1 MLHGLNYAFFF
12 FFLKLSK
19 LKLVIFSPPLSVN
32 SVTTL
37 SFPLIITEKH
47 LWEYHLARV
56 KITDQFFFFFLKK
69 IPPKVRRPDSILR
82 HFSFMTL

>member
-12 FFLKLSK
+12 FKAQQIEISLL
-19 LKLVIFSPPLSVN
+19 PPLSVN

-56 KITDQFFFFFLKK
+56 KITGQFFFFFFKEN
-69 IPPKVRRPDSILR
+69 S
-82 HFSFMTL
+82 S